1 MGSFNTASALEYCFN
16 CDSKATE
23 VYSSYHIYTKMKIV
37 CWYRSGSLETFYKFC
52 AGNQGKTISIK
63 LINRSEPVRGALY
76 SYCIDPPEAGL
87 FLLLTD
93 RVIHS
98 AYYGLEDIENLH
110 IGLNETW
117 IPALEDASSEDRSSS
132 EISSSEVTSSRD
144 SALLF
149 AQ

>member
-1 MGSFNTASALEYCFN
+1 MSSFITGSTQVYRFN
-16 CDSKATE
+16 CNSKATE
-23 VYSSYHIYTKMKIV
+23 VYRSYHIYTKMKII
-37 CWYRSGSLETFYKFC
+37 CWYRSGSLETFCRFC
-52 AGNQGKTISIK
+52 DGNQGKTISIK
-63 LINRSEPVRGALY
+63 LVNRSEPVRGALY
-76 SYCIDPPEAGL
+76 SYCIDPPEAGI

-98 AYYGLEDIENLH
+98 AYYDLEDIENLR

-117 IPALEDASSEDRSSS
+117 IPALEDASSEDRSPS
-132 EISSSEVTSSRD
+132 EFTSSKD